1 MNAYTQL
8 PANTSNYTA
17 FESMTT
23 TEEYWQANQTCKMEK
38 NSWWLLAIYY
48 SVTELWMQHCD
59 RKMQKWKKP
68 LHFLPFRSWYGSW
81 QDKFSPRLTY
91 SDDVFSGFAET
102 EKEWY

>member
-23 TEEYWQANQTCKMEK
+23 TQEYWQANQTCKMEK

-48 SVTELWMQHCD
+48 SVTELCMNAPLW
-59 RKMQKWKKP
+59 QKNAEMKKAFA
-68 LHFLPFRSWYGSW
+68 LSTFQILVWFLTG
-81 QDKFSPRLTY
+81 
-91 SDDVFSGFAET
+91 
-102 EKEWY
+102 

>member
-8 PANTSNYTA
+8 SANTSNYTA

-48 SVTELWMQHCD
+48 
-59 RKMQKWKKP
+59 
-68 LHFLPFRSWYGSW
+68 
-81 QDKFSPRLTY
+81 
-91 SDDVFSGFAET
+91 
-102 EKEWY
+102 